1 MPSILIFESDQ
12 SFANEIR
19 AELNQRGCEV
29 SIVEDANLGLQ
40 QASASPPDLILLCTE
55 LPRMNGFSVCNRLK
69 RDDNLQGVPIVIMS
83 ANASEETFQQHRNL
97 TKKRADDY
105 VHKPIAA
112 RELVERVSPL
122 IGLQANGHARAEA
135 SEEAE
140 ELEPDELLVEELP
153 PDAPASAPPRPSSMP
168 VAEDDVSEFAEQAF
182 GAIMAPEPAAP
193 AAAPATN
200 GASVHPASV
209 PPPSGNGSLP
219 PTTDPTGLSSS
230 VPPPNRSDLRT
241 HSQGLIIEQLQAEL
255 AAAKERAEELQEEV
269 SRAQEKDQRIE
280 QLHAELDDAKA
291 RLASGGGGKAREILD
306 LREALNKKDKELL
319 DLRDQLTRKDKELLE
334 VRDTTLVLE
343 RKTAEAE
350 EHSVEMEK
358 KLAASERAEQAA
370 KQDREQAAKRADSFK
385 RKADKL
391 SEDLQALRTTIDQA
405 HAEVDAARE
414 RESELQGHVEALTAS
429 LQESQQQASALQQSL
444 AAAASQRDQAHARS
458 AELERQLKDVTGER
472 DALNTHL
479 ATRNDQL
486 QQAATQRDA
495 LRRELEQQHQRFE
508 ELTQRQQELQ
518 QVREEQN
525 RRLSQLE
532 GQLDDSQ
539 IRVAELGELVDKH
552 RLAAGELSGLLGDA
566 LTKLRDI
573 QA

>member
-12 SFANEIR
+12 AFANEVR

-29 SIVEDANLGLQ
+29 SVVEDANLGLQ

-122 IGLQANGHARAEA
+122 IGLRANGHSHPAPP
-135 SEEAE
+135 EEAE
-140 ELEPDELLVEELP
+140 VLEPDELFVEALP
-153 PDAPASAPPRPSSMP
+153 APAPASAPPRRSSMP

-182 GAIMAPEPAAP
+182 GALMAPEPVNSETP
-193 AAAPATN
+193 PTN
-200 GASVHPASV
+200 GASLHPPSI
-209 PPPSGNGSLP
+209 PPSGSDSLR

-230 VPPPNRSDLRT
+230 TPPPNHSSLRT
-241 HSQGLIIEQLQAEL
+241 QSQSLIIEQLQAEL

-269 SRAQEKDQRIE
+269 SRAREKDQLIE
-280 QLHAELDDAKA
+280 QLHAELDDVKA

-319 DLRDQLTRKDKELLE
+319 DLRDQLTRKDKELLDI
-334 VRDTTLVLE
+334 RDTALVLE
-343 RKTAEAE
+343 RKTTEAE

-370 KQDREQAAKRADSFK
+370 KQDREQASKRADSFK

-391 SEDLQALRTTIDQA
+391 SEDLQALRATIDQA

-414 RESELQGHVEALTAS
+414 REAELQRQIEALTSS
-429 LQESQQQASALQQSL
+429 LQASQQQTSSLEQSL
-444 AAAASQRDQAHARS
+444 ADTASQRDQARSRS
-458 AELERQLKDVTGER
+458 AELEQELKDVTGER

-486 QQAATQRDA
+486 QQATTQRDA

-508 ELTQRQQELQ
+508 ELTQQQQELQ
-518 QVREEQN
+518 RVREEQN

-552 RLAAGELSGLLGDA
+552 RLAAGELNGLLSDA